1 MVCSFG
7 EVEVEGDFGTL
18 VQSSQ
23 VRVSILCCLV
33 GCLDVRR
40 AESSENI

>member
-23 VRVSILCCLV
+23 CCLV

>member
-7 EVEVEGDFGTL
+7 DVEDALGNL

-23 VRVSILCCLV
+23 VGVSILCCLV